1 MGPGTARLRQ
11 GPLHELREHR
21 PQVPGAAIHRG
32 VRGAVSAPNAPAGA
46 ARRDFA
52 KPILVI
58 SECLEFEPCRYDG
71 ARIRFDFVK
80 ALEPHV
86 QYRPVCPEVQVG
98 LGVPRDTIRLVALAD
113 RNLLVQPATGRDLT
127 DDMEGFAARHL
138 DGLGEVDGFIL
149 KSRSPSCGLG
159 HVKVFN
165 EAESRGVV
173 RRGAGVFAAA
183 VLTRY
188 GDLAVEDEGRL
199 RNHRI
204 REHFLTKLFAL
215 ARLRDVARGGRITR
229 LVGFHA
235 AYKFLL
241 LAYSERDLRE
251 LGRIV
256 ANPGRERFV
265 AVFADYRTRFLQA
278 LSDTPRYT
286 SVINVFQHIS
296 GFFRKEL
303 SRREKAHF
311 AELLDRYR
319 EGQLPASAIASLLES
334 WAVRFGS
341 TYIMDQALFAPFPKA
356 LTSPADSGKG
366 RAAGRSVAR

>member
-1 MGPGTARLRQ
+1 M
-11 GPLHELREHR
+11 
-21 PQVPGAAIHRG
+21 
-32 VRGAVSAPNAPAGA
+32 NAPTAPVSA
-46 ARRDFA
+46 ARREFP

-71 ARIRFDFVK
+71 ARIRFDLVK
-80 ALEPHV
+80 ALAPHV
-86 QYRPVCPEVQVG
+86 EYRPVCPEVQVG
-98 LGVPRDTIRLVALAD
+98 LGVPRDTIRLVASGD

-159 HVKVFN
+159 HVKVFD
-165 EAESRGVV
+165 AAGSRGVV

-183 VLTRY
+183 VLERY

-215 ARLRDVARGGRITR
+215 ARLRELARTGGIGD
-229 LVGFHA
+229 LVRFHA

-241 LAYSERDLRE
+241 LAYHERTLRE
-251 LGRIV
+251 LGRVV
-256 ANPGRERFV
+256 ANPHRERFE
-265 AVFADYRTRFLQA
+265 AIFAQYLAGFLRA
-278 LSDTPRYT
+278 LRNTPRYT
-286 SVINVFQHIS
+286 SMINVLQHIS
-296 GFFRKEL
+296 GFFSKEL
-303 SRREKAHF
+303 STGEKAHF

-341 TYIMDQALFAPFPKA
+341 TYILNQAVFAPFPEA
-356 LTSPADSGKG
+356 LASPADSGKG
-366 RAAGRSVAR
+366 RAAGRSLAR

>member
-1 MGPGTARLRQ
+1 M
-11 GPLHELREHR
+11 
-21 PQVPGAAIHRG
+21 
-32 VRGAVSAPNAPAGA
+32 SAPTAPAGA
-46 ARRDFA
+46 ATREFP
-52 KPILVI
+52 KPVLVI

-71 ARIRFDFVK
+71 ARIRFDLVK

-98 LGVPRDTIRLVALAD
+98 LGVPRDTIRLVASDD

-138 DGLGEVDGFIL
+138 DGLDEVDGFIL

-159 HVKVFN
+159 HVKIFDG
-165 EAESRGVV
+165 AGSRRMV
-173 RRGAGVFAAA
+173 RRGAGVFADA
-183 VLTRY
+183 VLKRF
-188 GDLAVEDEGRL
+188 GDLAIEDEGRL

-215 ARLRDVARGGRITR
+215 ARLRDVARAERMAR
-229 LVGFHA
+229 LVRFHA

-241 LAYSERDLRE
+241 LAYSERDLRQ
-251 LGRIV
+251 LGRVV
-256 ANPGRERFV
+256 ANPRRKRLE
-265 AVFADYRTRFLQA
+265 AVFAEYRRGFVRA
-278 LSDTPRYT
+278 LRDTPRYT

-303 SRREKAHF
+303 SGGEKAHF
-311 AELLDRYR
+311 AELLNWYR

-341 TYIMDQALFAPFPKA
+341 TYILDQALFAPFPEA

>member
-1 MGPGTARLRQ
+1 MSAPTA
-11 GPLHELREHR
+11 PT
-21 PQVPGAAIHRG
+21 GAATREF
-32 VRGAVSAPNAPAGA
+32 P
-46 ARRDFA
+46 

-71 ARIRFDFVK
+71 ARIRFDLVK
-80 ALEPHV
+80 ALAPHV
-86 QYRPVCPEVQVG
+86 EYRPVCPEVQVG
-98 LGVPRDTIRLVALAD
+98 LGVPRDVIRLVASGD

-127 DDMEGFAARHL
+127 GDMEGFAARHL

-149 KSRSPSCGLG
+149 KSRSPSCGPG
-159 HVKVFN
+159 HVKVFDQ
-165 EAESRGVV
+165 AESRHVI
-173 RRGAGVFAAA
+173 RRGAGVFADA
-183 VLTRY
+183 VLERY

-215 ARLRDVARGGRITR
+215 ARLRDVAQGGRMAP
-229 LVGFHA
+229 LVRFHS

-241 LAYSERDLRE
+241 LAYSERDLRQ

-256 ANPGRERFV
+256 ANPGRERFE
-265 AVFADYRTRFLQA
+265 AVLAEYRSGFLRA
-278 LSDTPRYT
+278 LGDTPRYT

-296 GFFRKEL
+296 GFFRKGL
-303 SRREKAHF
+303 SGGERAHF
-311 AELLDRYR
+311 AELLGRYR

-341 TYIMDQALFAPFPKA
+341 TYILDQALFAPFPEA
-356 LTSPADSGKG
+356 LATPADSGKG
-366 RAAGRSVAR
+366 RAAGRFVAR

>member
-1 MGPGTARLRQ
+1 MSTRTEP
-11 GPLHELREHR
+11 
-21 PQVPGAAIHRG
+21 
-32 VRGAVSAPNAPAGA
+32 VSLPAAPANA
-46 ARRDFA
+46 ARWEFP
-52 KPILVI
+52 KPVLVI

-71 ARIRFDFVK
+71 ARIRFDLVK
-80 ALEPHV
+80 ALAPHV
-86 QYRPVCPEVQVG
+86 EYRPVCPEVQVG
-98 LGVPRDTIRLVALAD
+98 LGIPRDTIRLVASDD

-138 DGLGEVDGFIL
+138 DGLDEVDGFIL
-149 KSRSPSCGLG
+149 KSRSPSCGPG
-159 HVKVFN
+159 HVKVFDG
-165 EAESRGVV
+165 AESRGVV

-183 VLTRY
+183 VLGRY

-215 ARLRDVARGGRITR
+215 ARLREVARTGGIGD
-229 LVGFHA
+229 LVRFHA

-241 LAYSERDLRE
+241 LAYSESDLRR
-251 LGRIV
+251 LGRMV
-256 ANPGRERFV
+256 ANNSRRRFE
-265 AVFADYRTRFLQA
+265 AVFVDYRTGFLRA
-278 LSDTPRYT
+278 LRETPRYT
-286 SVINVFQHIS
+286 SMINVLQHMS

-303 SRREKAHF
+303 SQGEKAHF

-319 EGQLPASAIASLLES
+319 AGSLPASAIALLLES

-341 TYIMDQALFAPFPKA
+341 NYILDQALFVPFPRA
-356 LTSPADSGKG
+356 LASTEDSGKG